1 MTTMTESLPPPPSEP
16 SEGRS
21 NFDVRRIVLIASGAL
36 IGLIVLL
43 FVVALVLT
51 LVTGGDFAA
60 TIRVIRDLVII
71 FLALEG
77 ILIVLSVAILAL
89 QVARLVNLLQTEVK
103 PILENTQETVKTAQ
117 GTVQFMSENLT
128 EPVIRASGFLAG
140 TSILFSNLFGIRRA
154 VRHTQERGDREA

>member
-1 MTTMTESLPPPPSEP
+1 MTTTESLPTPTPAEP
-16 SEGRS
+16 SGRS
-21 NFDVRRIVLIASGAL
+21 NFDVRRIVLIASAVL

-51 LVTGGDFAA
+51 LATGGDFAA

-71 FLALEG
+71 FMALEG
-77 ILIVLSVAILAL
+77 ILIILSLAILAL

-140 TSILFSNLFGIRRA
+140 SSVLLSNLFGIRRA
-154 VRHTQERGDREA
+154 VRHADKQREAEA